1 VAENPDCNRDYHPAG
16 DSLPGIEPVDPPEE
30 HTMRRLPFLVIGM
43 VGAGMILALIFL
55 FSGPGLS
62 PGSPPV
68 TAEQHPHPSL
78 SPRITSFTPAPTPS
92 PIRIPVTTAV
102 PSPVPVKITP
112 AATESRIIISGDPY
126 QISTAGLEQRV
137 HELINLQRTSH
148 GLKALTLDPLLSDIA
163 RNHSEDMAARNYFS
177 HVTAGGENPT
187 DRGNDAGYTCRK
199 DYGSYYTY
207 GIAEN
212 IFQNNLYSS
221 ATYYSNGMTVYD
233 WNSPEEIAQTT
244 VSGWM
249 NSTGH
254 RENILT
260 PSFDREGIGV
270 AIAADSKV
278 YITEDFC

>member
-1 VAENPDCNRDYHPAG
+1 
-16 DSLPGIEPVDPPEE
+16 
-30 HTMRRLPFLVIGM
+30 MRRLPFLVISM
-43 VGAGMILALIFL
+43 IGAGMVLALIFL

-68 TAEQHPHPSL
+68 TAEQPPPPTL
-78 SPRITSFTPAPTPS
+78 SPRGTSSTTAQTPS
-92 PIRIPVTTAV
+92 PTLIPVTTAM
-102 PSPVPVKITP
+102 PSPVPAKITP
-112 AATESRIIISGDPY
+112 ASTVSRIVISGDPY
-126 QISTAGLEQRV
+126 PISTAGLEQRV

-148 GLKALTLDPLLSDIA
+148 GLKALILDPSLSDIA
-163 RNHSEDMAARNYFS
+163 RNHSEDMAALNYFS
-177 HVTAGGENPT
+177 HVNPNGENPT
-187 DRGNDAGYTCRK
+187 DRGNDAGYSCRK

-221 ATYYSNGMTVYD
+221 ATYFSNGKTVYD

>member
-1 VAENPDCNRDYHPAG
+1 
-16 DSLPGIEPVDPPEE
+16 
-30 HTMRRLPFLVIGM
+30 MRRLPFLVIGM
-43 VGAGMILALIFL
+43 VGAGIVLALIFL
-55 FSGPGLS
+55 FSGPGLL
-62 PGSPPV
+62 PGSPSV
-68 TAEQHPHPSL
+68 TEQPPPPSF
-78 SPRITSFTPAPTPS
+78 SPRATSFTPAPTPS
-92 PIRIPVTTAV
+92 LTRIPVTTAV
-102 PSPVPVKITP
+102 PSLVSPKVTSSPTP
-112 AATESRIIISGDPY
+112 RIIISGDPY
-126 QISTAGLEQRV
+126 PISTAGLEQRV
-137 HELINLQRTSH
+137 HELINLQRTNH

-177 HVTAGGENPT
+177 HVNPYGENPT

-221 ATYYSNGMTVYD
+221 ATYYSTGKTVYD